1 MILTTI
7 PTIEFILFI
16 HRHRPP
22 PLTTIASIDII
33 RRGSSPPLQGDQLPL
48 TPVIVISLFLPPGLF
63 YSHSIHPAAMHV
75 RFNCKISLQLS

>member
-48 TPVIVISLFLPPGLF
+48 TPVIVISLFLPPGQELHF
-63 YSHSIHPAAMHV
+63 SLKTPCFSSIAQG
-75 RFNCKISLQLS
+75 ILSTS

>member
-48 TPVIVISLFLPPGLF
+48 TPVIVISLFLPPVYDAADFQMQLF
-63 YSHSIHPAAMHV
+63 SGCRIV
-75 RFNCKISLQLS
+75 L